1 MSCFKILRR
10 IVMMAGDPLKCC
22 PVASECSGRL
32 FSRFQQSVLTSS
44 RDKGGLGGGL
54 LEVRIVI
61 FLMIFLTCKLNGR
74 CHHILVNY

>member
-32 FSRFQQSVLTSS
+32 FSRFQQSVLTFSS
-44 RDKGGLGGGL
+44 DKGGLGGGL
-54 LEVRIVI
+54 FRSQNSY
-61 FLMIFLTCKLNGR
+61 FFNNSFDMQTQW
-74 CHHILVNY
+74 